1 MEMLRNC
8 KGLIHRLALFLVIAA
23 RIAAADS
30 SGKPV
35 VPALFILGD
44 STVDCGNNNWLWT
57 VAQSKFL
64 PYGRDF
70 DTHEPT
76 GRFTNGRLSIDYLGV
91 NFASAGSGIL
101 NATGS
106 IFGQRIPMQTQ
117 LAYLKDV
124 KSELSEKFGQEQTNE
139 IFSKSIFYVSVGS
152 NDFINNY
159 LVPGSSYLRDYNR
172 KSFIDLLISGLDEQL
187 NELYSIGARRIVV
200 ASLSPLGSVPSQL
213 AKFSTI
219 RLDGSSFLNDMSQQ
233 YNTKLFDLLVRLR
246 SSLSEADVIYN
257 SLYNVL
263 MDISGKYSQY
273 GTRKT
278 TPAFLLF
285 DRSLSTFQGFLYND
299 TACCG
304 LGNFNGS
311 VPCLPNV
318 PVCED
323 AAQYVFWDEYHPT
336 GSTYKLIADKLW
348 SGNINES
355 YPINVKTLLGL

>member
-1 MEMLRNC
+1 MLRNC

-76 GRFTNGRLSIDYLGV
+76 GRFTNGRLSIDYLADFLNLPLVPPYLSRPSYDQGV

-124 KSELSEKFGQEQTNE
+124 KSELSEKFGRERTNE

-246 SSLSEADVIYN
+246 SSLSEADLIYN

-263 MDISGKYSQY
+263 MDISEKYSQY
-273 GTRKT
+273 
-278 TPAFLLF
+278 
-285 DRSLSTFQGFLYND
+285 GFLYND

-323 AAQYVFWDEYHPT
+323 AAQYIFWDEYHPT